1 MRSDPQSRCSDFAVF
16 MVDEGL
22 LDGSATVMRVFI
34 VASAVL
40 LGAIALIG
48 LVTWSP
54 PVHPIST
61 PGTRPVKAHEAGGFG
76 PWTDVPAPT
85 MSLSALRCDIWHSR
99 TRTVCPDDATLAQRM
114 WPALAQTPQTIY
126 VSRSSDSLA
135 GPLSNVEYESRTR
148 TLIIHSCGSR
158 PLLLITLAPQREGT
172 RMQPSLD
179 LLAVST
185 DGIPAGKL
193 NVAADWWIE
202 RLTGDEQN
210 GITVLGT
217 VEIG

>member
-1 MRSDPQSRCSDFAVF
+1 
-16 MVDEGL
+16 MVDEDL
-22 LDGSATVMRVFI
+22 LVESTTVMRVLI
-34 VASAVL
+34 GASAVL

-54 PVHPIST
+54 PVHPIVT
-61 PGTRPVKAHEAGGFG
+61 PGTQPVKARGAGGYLW
-76 PWTDVPAPT
+76 WTSVPAPT
-85 MSLSALRCDIWHSR
+85 MSLSALRCDVWNHR
-99 TRTVCPDDATLAQRM
+99 TGRACPDDATLAQSM
-114 WPALAQTPQTIY
+114 WPALAQMPHTLY
-126 VSRSSDSLA
+126 VALSSDSPA
-135 GPLSNVEYESRTR
+135 GPVSNVEYESRTR

-158 PLLLITLAPQREGT
+158 PLLLISLAPQREGT

-185 DGIPAGKL
+185 DGIPAGEL
-193 NVAADWWIE
+193 NAATDWWIE
-202 RLTGDEQN
+202 RLTGDQQN